1 MDLWFKVDGLL
12 HGHRKTRRLLRSHPE
27 KQRDASAHGLWLL
40 AGSWARGSKTDG
52 FVPEDELER
61 WDDDWEHLAKRLVA
75 AEMWE
80 PVTKDG
86 EPGYLFH
93 DWPEY
98 NPTEAEIAA
107 LSNKR
112 AEAGRLGGMRSGES
126 RRTKQNSRK
135 PKQTGEA
142 NGGSRR
148 SKSEAKEPDSTLGEA
163 LASSNSEASASKQ
176 TRSKTNPIAV
186 HSSTGHASAGLVSQ
200 VQVVGPGGKV
210 SNRRLDEK
218 TYDRVMALTGGKYDY
233 AVRTAAFILDRAPGD
248 VRSPGAYVVAA
259 INDDPDAFRYRRGSP
274 KKADQ
279 CPEHAGE
286 WADTCRACAIDA
298 KLGDLDQ

>member
-61 WDDDWEHLAKRLVA
+61 WDDDWEQLAKRLVA

-86 EPGYLFH
+86 EVGYLFH

-98 NPTEAEIAA
+98 NPTEAELIA

-112 AEAGRLGGMRSGES
+112 SEAGKLGGIRSGAA
-126 RRTKQNSRK
+126 RKRKQN
-135 PKQTGEA
+135 
-142 NGGSRR
+142 
-148 SKSEAKEPDSTLGEA
+148 EA
-163 LASSNSEASASKQ
+163 LASSKPEPSGQASATAVASSNDEANRSNAEASGSKQ
-176 TRSKTNPIAV
+176 TRSKTNPIEV
-186 HSSTGHASAGLVSQ
+186 QGSTGHSME
-200 VQVVGPGGKV
+200 PP
-210 SNRRLDEK
+210 
-218 TYDRVMALTGGKYDY
+218 Y
-233 AVRTAAFILDRAPGD
+233 
-248 VRSPGAYVVAA
+248 
-259 INDDPDAFRYRRGSP
+259 
-274 KKADQ
+274 
-279 CPEHAGE
+279 
-286 WADTCRACAIDA
+286 
-298 KLGDLDQ
+298 